1 MVDINKIKA
10 LAAQAAEIE
19 DQTETE
25 EFQGNLPEV
34 GPTVCRF
41 VDYIDLGKQ
50 PRNPYQGKPKPPADT
65 ILLAFDLLSP
75 QNIHAPSGN
84 MPNPWCDRVVVKIT
98 KSINEKAGFK
108 KLFLKMTYGRPD
120 IVHMAQM
127 LGEAFIVD
135 IAHTGG
141 QIGTDGKKGRPYVS
155 IKDASKEWTIRPPFF
170 LDPLTKT
177 RTDVPV
183 PPPMSPLR
191 AFVWALADKESWDS
205 LFIEGSYE
213 KKDPAGN
220 VTNVSKNWIQEAIL
234 KATDLAGSPVEQV
247 IKGLVA
253 DLPITQTAQTTT
265 TTTQTPAAALPA
277 ASAAAPATTPAAN
290 PLLPAR
296 DALVASGMSREQA
309 NATLGIVEAP
319 AAPEPVDPLAAAKAA
334 LRATGMTEEQIV
346 ATLGGAPAQ
355 PAANPTQEKPKGN
368 GGRPKKDAAATTAT
382 NAAQAETQPATANAT
397 AATAS
402 PSNVTAALAALGL
415 AK

>member
-19 DQTETE
+19 DQTEVEVFT
-25 EFQGNLPEV
+25 GNLPEV
-34 GPTVCRF
+34 GPTVARF

-50 PRNPYQGKPKPPADT
+50 PRNAYQGKPKPPADT

-75 QNIHAPSGN
+75 QNIHAPSEN
-84 MPNPWCDRVVVKIT
+84 MPNPWCDRVVLKIT

-127 LGEAFIVD
+127 LGEAFILD

-141 QIGTDGKKGRPYVS
+141 QVGTDGKKGRTYVS
-155 IKDASKEWTIRPPFF
+155 IKDASKEWTIRAPFF

-177 RTDVPV
+177 RTDIPV

-205 LFIEGSYE
+205 LFIDGSYE
-213 KKDPAGN
+213 KKDASTGQ
-220 VTNVSKNWIQEAIL
+220 VSVVSKNWIQETIL
-234 KATDLAGSPVEQV
+234 KATDLAGSPVEAV

-253 DLPITQTAQTTT
+253 DLPITQTVPAPVVAAPAVV
-265 TTTQTPAAALPA
+265 QTPAAAPLTAPA
-277 ASAAAPATTPAAN
+277 PVQATTPAA
-290 PLLPAR
+290 
-296 DALVASGMSREQA
+296 
-309 NATLGIVEAP
+309 
-319 AAPEPVDPLAAAKAA
+319 DPLAAARAA
-334 LRATGMTEEQIV
+334 LKATGMSDEQIN
-346 ATLGGAPAQ
+346 ATLGGAPANPTPAPAKKGGGRKKKDTEATSTTSAPTQ
-355 PAANPTQEKPKGN
+355 TVAAPAAVATPTTPAV
-368 GGRPKKDAAATTAT
+368 PSTT
-382 NAAQAETQPATANAT
+382 
-397 AATAS
+397 S
-402 PSNVTAALAALGL
+402 PSNVNAALAALGL